1 MNERIATVKT
11 ALCTGLGL
19 LGGSLASL
27 LGGWD
32 PPLQTLVIFMII
44 DYITGL
50 VVAGIFHASP
60 KTPNGALESMVG
72 WKGLIR
78 KGETL
83 LIVLV
88 ACRLDV
94 VIGSGF
100 VRDAAVIGFSVNE
113 AISII
118 ENAGLMGLPIPDVI
132 TQGIDV
138 LKAKADK
145 PERKH

>member
-19 LGGSLASL
+19 LGGFLASL

-60 KTPNGALESMVG
+60 KTANGALESMAG

-94 VIGSGF
+94 VIGAGF
-100 VRDAAVIGFSVNE
+100 VRNAAVIGFSVNE

-138 LKAKADK
+138 LKARADK